1 MYLVRQRAQRIAT
14 EIANDELN
22 HVAFLRMAL
31 GDAAV
36 AMPLINMCV
45 A

>member
-1 MYLVRQRAQRIAT
+1 MFYWALMRVLAHFSQRIAT

-22 HVAFLRMAL
+22 HVKFLRMAL

-36 AMPLINMCV
+36 PM
-45 A
+45 